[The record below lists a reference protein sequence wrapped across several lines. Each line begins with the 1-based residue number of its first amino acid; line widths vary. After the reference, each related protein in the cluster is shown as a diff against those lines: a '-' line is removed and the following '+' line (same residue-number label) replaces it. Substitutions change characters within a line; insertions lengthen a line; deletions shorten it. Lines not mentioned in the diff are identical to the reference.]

1 MHALLS
7 ERSGKTERLDEIK
20 LIQRAFFALSQR
32 AFHGHGVQT
41 KSRALWGL
49 LLCAHWDPA
58 LFATAEA
65 ETAAV
70 KRWLESFKNV
80 ENTSTY
86 RKEVG

>member
-1 MHALLS
+1 MKLSQSQELSLLS
-7 ERSGKTERLDEIK
+7 LNGSSMDIES
-20 LIQRAFFALSQR
+20 
-32 AFHGHGVQT
+32 
-41 KSRALWGL
+41 KSWALWSL

-80 ENTSTY
+80 EDTSTY
-86 RKEVG
+86 RKRVG